1 MSKLTR
7 PLSRAALARAGVR
20 VPEGSRVVT
29 EATPM
34 KVRKPRKAK
43 REPVKPWCTVND
55 QWGGSTIL
63 GLPEPPSAN
72 RYWRCYRNRVVKS
85 AEARAYQEVV
95 ALIAAKAVP
104 FDGEVSVVLTW
115 WRGRA
120 SGDLDNRLKV
130 TLDALKGLAYQ
141 DDRQVV
147 EIHAFRH
154 DQSRGDGYVVVEIR
168 PVAPP

>member
-1 MSKLTR
+1 MPRL
-7 PLSRAALARAGVR
+7 PLSLPPKALARLTI
-20 VPEGSRVVT
+20 PTGSRVVT
-29 EATPM
+29 DATPM
-34 KVRKPRKAK
+34 KVRKPRKPK
-43 REPVKPWCTVND
+43 REPFKPWCEIHLDGEVA
-55 QWGGSTIL
+55 L

-72 RYWRCYRNRVVKS
+72 RYWRVYRNRVVKS

-130 TLDALKGLAYQ
+130 TLDSLKGLAYQ

-147 EIHAFRH
+147 EIHATRN
-154 DQSRGDGYVVVEIR
+154 DQSRGEGYVVVEIR
-168 PVAPP
+168 PAIKP